1 MAWAFE
7 KAVKVGM
14 DLRVV
19 VGNGTETT
27 VLIYGFPMK
36 AGQTQAQFKAA
47 VRKEVRAWL
56 DDINAEAGEVDV
68 SSEYA
73 TL

>member
-7 KAVKVGM
+7 KAVKVGA

-19 VGNGTETT
+19 VGNGTEKT
-27 VLIYGFPMK
+27 VLVYGFPMK
-36 AGQTQAQFKAA
+36 AGQTQVQFKAA

-56 DDINAEAGEVDV
+56 DDINADAGEVDV
-68 SSEYA
+68 TPDYA
-73 TL
+73 SL